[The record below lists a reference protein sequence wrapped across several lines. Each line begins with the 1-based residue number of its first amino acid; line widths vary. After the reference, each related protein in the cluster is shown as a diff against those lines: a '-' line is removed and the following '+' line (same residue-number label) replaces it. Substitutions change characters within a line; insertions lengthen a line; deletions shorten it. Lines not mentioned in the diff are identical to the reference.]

1 MQSPALDLLA
11 LSLEDLDSGGTLAVL
26 DLDHGRANEMGSIAL
41 RDWERLVDW
50 LEAGG
55 AQGLLTTS
63 HRRSRKGTP
72 IFIAGADVTE
82 RSGWSA
88 SEVRAHVRWQRAV
101 LKRLRAAPVFHVA
114 VVGGVALGWG
124 TEFLLCADYRIGAPE
139 AVFGLPET
147 GLGIIPGAGGTAEL
161 WSHIGVSQAL
171 RLGLTG
177 ERIGPEEAT
186 RIGLIDEVCSSLD
199 AGLARGRALASRAA
213 ANSPTAVAAFKRGVL
228 AAVGAAS
235 EARTEG
241 EALAYEHCVATGEAA
256 VGRARFGQARKG
268 ESCTPWGPLVIE

>member
-228 AAVGAAS
+228 AAVGS
-235 EARTEG
+235 G
-241 EALAYEHCVATGEAA
+241 ATSPSATSWRSRPPCCRSSPA
-256 VGRARFGQARKG
+256 K
-268 ESCTPWGPLVIE
+268 